1 MPPLVDWKTIIGEIA
16 IDFVNDIFSNKST
29 SEKKSSKEN
38 CEDLGYAVIVDDDG
52 DEIKNY

>member
-16 IDFVNDIFSNKST
+16 IDFINEIFSNKST
-29 SEKKSSKEN
+29 SEKKLNTEN

-52 DEIKNY
+52 NEIKNY

>member
-29 SEKKSSKEN
+29 SEKKSNTEN

-52 DEIKNY
+52 NEIKNY

>member
-29 SEKKSSKEN
+29 SEKKSHTEDY
-38 CEDLGYAVIVDDDG
+38 EDLGYAVIVDDDG

>member
-52 DEIKNY
+52 NEIKNY

>member
-16 IDFVNDIFSNKST
+16 IDFVNDIFSNET
-29 SEKKSSKEN
+29 KSSKEN

-52 DEIKNY
+52 NEIKNY